1 MNAINS
7 NRISLALAGGRRFWS
22 HLKILRV
29 KLEALMDV
37 IVIANGDTTDYP
49 ESEPEGYMML
59 SMAALH
65 SCEELIKETRCSREM
80 NSDSLQECL
89 NIGPLLWTKESSQFI
104 TLIVKHSYLV
114 LENIEDKY
122 YPHSLYTWNEMVTGR
137 TLEHCLN
144 YFSHNRFLQSDIV
157 HLLEQ
162 LVLLKTALCVR

>member
-65 SCEELIKETRCSREM
+65 SCEELIKETRFSREM
-80 NSDSLQECL
+80 NSDSL
-89 NIGPLLWTKESSQFI
+89 
-104 TLIVKHSYLV
+104 
-114 LENIEDKY
+114 
-122 YPHSLYTWNEMVTGR
+122 
-137 TLEHCLN
+137 
-144 YFSHNRFLQSDIV
+144 
-157 HLLEQ
+157 
-162 LVLLKTALCVR
+162 